1 MYMYYVQPVPERTKN
16 KTPYPFQEEFNSW
29 YEDRWKKKLPKYSIT
44 FFPIKIIYNLHSW
57 KKKSFVN
64 FGKLYIN
71 IKQTPFRCLEKKIK
85 FKKKKYPFWQPEQIF
100 VAESELISYSQ
111 YNTISGH
118 GQYDFLTKF
127 EYFPVFN
134 YSLLNKGPEAERRQ
148 PTVLLESIRNCYLW
162 FSCTAFSTFLNKA
175 VQEQWLHL
183 KTESRVFWVSGSCS
197 VSYVASYVRIFCECI
212 RCNVS

>member
-1 MYMYYVQPVPERTKN
+1 MSQ
-16 KTPYPFQEEFNSW
+16 
-29 YEDRWKKKLPKYSIT
+29 
-44 FFPIKIIYNLHSW
+44 
-57 KKKSFVN
+57 
-64 FGKLYIN
+64 
-71 IKQTPFRCLEKKIK
+71 KIK
-85 FKKKKYPFWQPEQIF
+85 FEKKYPFWQPEQIS

-134 YSLLNKGPEAERRQ
+134 YSLLNKGPEAEGRL
-148 PTVLLESIRNCYLW
+148 PTLLLESIRNCYLW
-162 FSCTAFSTFLNKA
+162 FFCTAFSTFLNKA

-197 VSYVASYVRIFCECI
+197 VSYVASYVGIFAS
-212 RCNVS
+212 VSDVMCPSFLAMPFFFLCLNLDA

>member
-1 MYMYYVQPVPERTKN
+1 MSNRYQKEPKIKLHTLFKKSLILGMKTDEKKITQILHYFFSNKN
-16 KTPYPFQEEFNSW
+16 HIQSSFVE
-29 YEDRWKKKLPKYSIT
+29 
-44 FFPIKIIYNLHSW
+44 
-57 KKKSFVN
+57 KKSFVN

-71 IKQTPFRCLEKKIK
+71 IKHKHPSDVWKKNQIW
-85 FKKKKYPFWQPEQIF
+85 KKKYPFWQPEQIF

>member
-1 MYMYYVQPVPERTKN
+1 MCMYYVQPVPERTKN

-85 FKKKKYPFWQPEQIF
+85 FKKKIPLLTTWTNIRRRKWIDFLF
-100 VAESELISYSQ
+100 TVQ
-111 YNTISGH
+111 YNLGT
-118 GQYDFLTKF
+118 
-127 EYFPVFN
+127 
-134 YSLLNKGPEAERRQ
+134 R
-148 PTVLLESIRNCYLW
+148 SIR
-162 FSCTAFSTFLNKA
+162 FLN
-175 VQEQWLHL
+175 QIWIL
-183 KTESRVFWVSGSCS
+183 SGL
-197 VSYVASYVRIFCECI
+197 
-212 RCNVS
+212 